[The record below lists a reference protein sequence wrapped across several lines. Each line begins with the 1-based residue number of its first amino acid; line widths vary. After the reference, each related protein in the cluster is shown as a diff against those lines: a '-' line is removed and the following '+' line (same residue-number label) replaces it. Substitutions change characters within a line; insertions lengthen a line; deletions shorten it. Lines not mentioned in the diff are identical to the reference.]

1 MTSAPPRCPV
11 SSALQQVAVWATTRP
26 SRARKSRHKVMGAK
40 GSTIAD
46 VLMAIVFVALATTL
60 VAHPNTAKDIA
71 ATGNAFSGS
80 IKAATGK

>member
-1 MTSAPPRCPV
+1 
-11 SSALQQVAVWATTRP
+11 
-26 SRARKSRHKVMGAK
+26 MGAK